1 MSINRVILLGNVG
14 RDPEIRPT
22 TTGDQIA
29 TFSIATSETWKDKT
43 TGERKESTEWHNIVC
58 FNQGLVK
65 IIQEYVTKGSR
76 VAIEGKMKTRKW
88 QHSDGTDRYSTEVVI
103 GRFDGS
109 LSLEGKP
116 SGATRSEDAYG
127 STKTRESY
135 SGSTGGGSSDR
146 LDDEIP
152 F

>member
-14 RDPEIRPT
+14 KDPEVRST
-22 TTGDQIA
+22 TTGDRVA
-29 TFSIATSETWKDKT
+29 TFSVATSERWTDKN
-43 TGERKESTEWHNIVC
+43 TGEKRESTEWHTVVV
-58 FNQGLVK
+58 FNQALIKV
-65 IIQEYVTKGSR
+65 IDQHLTKGSR

-88 QHSDGTDRYSTEVVI
+88 QHSDGTDRYTTEVVI

-135 SGSTGGGSSDR
+135 SGSAGGGSSDR